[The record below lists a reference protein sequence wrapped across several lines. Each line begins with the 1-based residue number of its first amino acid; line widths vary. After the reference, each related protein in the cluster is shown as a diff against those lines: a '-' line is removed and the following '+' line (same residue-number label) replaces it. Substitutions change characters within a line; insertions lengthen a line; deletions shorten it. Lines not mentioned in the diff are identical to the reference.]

1 MMGHQINGDR
11 DRQIHIWHICNFFQP
26 KFCDVSHLIHLFPPI
41 NQGSLCYSLP
51 FMPKYTLNFGGE
63 NQIKFMKLAQIREP
77 RERVRQLFWFSLF
90 SSSPFS
96 QEEHHK
102 FFFVCLFPFKLRVT
116 LSCRILYFYLQIR
129 SINPTLSKKKNLCTI
144 FKELIR
150 KLMLRWSWKNS
161 TEFGF
166 SLLKYTY
173 IHIKIATEMYFFIQ
187 KCLFIY

>member
-1 MMGHQINGDR
+1 MGHQINGDR

-26 KFCDVSHLIHLFPPI
+26 KFCDVSHLIHLFSPI

-102 FFFVCLFPFKLRVT
+102 FFFCLFVSIQTQGDIKLQDIVF
-116 LSCRILYFYLQIR
+116 LSPNQKHKSNALQ
-129 SINPTLSKKKNLCTI
+129 KKKTYVQY
-144 FKELIR
+144 
-150 KLMLRWSWKNS
+150 LRNW
-161 TEFGF
+161 
-166 SLLKYTY
+166 
-173 IHIKIATEMYFFIQ
+173 
-187 KCLFIY
+187 